1 VSINKAEVLV
11 GMNSCGRAAGAEAV
25 YKALEKKIAEK
36 GLDVLLKPTGCVGM
50 CSEEVLVDITLPG
63 KTRVCYG
70 GVHSDHVPQLVEEHL
85 VNGRVV
91 SDLALVQEKVDGAEP
106 YPDLAFWE
114 ESDFFTC
121 QNRVVLKNCGNIDPE
136 SIEEYETAG
145 GYQALKKAVSELK
158 PDEIVQTVIDS
169 GLRGRGGAGFPTGLK
184 WKFCRQAQGEPK
196 YLVCNAD
203 EGDPG
208 AFMDR
213 NLLEGDPH
221 AVIEGMV
228 IGAYAIGCAHGYIY
242 VRAEYPLAVKRL
254 KIAVE
259 QAKEKGY
266 LGKNILG
273 TNFSF
278 DLKLK
283 LGAGA
288 FVCGEETALIASI
301 EGERGMP
308 RPRPPFPAQSGL
320 WGKPTNINN
329 VETFGNVPQIILNG
343 SQWYSAI
350 GSEKSKGT
358 KVFALAGKIKNTG
371 MVEVSMGLTL
381 RDLVEKVGG
390 GIPNKKKFK
399 AAQLGGPSGGCV
411 PADLMDTPIDYE
423 SLVQAGAIMGSGGVV
438 VMDQNTCM
446 VDMARYFLTFT
457 RNESCGKC
465 VPCRVGTR
473 RMLDILERITQ
484 GKGSEEDIDALQDW
498 GAMIK
503 DTSLCGLGQTAP
515 NPVLSTIRYFRDE
528 YDAHIQKKICP
539 SGVCSALLRFEVD
552 SQLCRACGL
561 CLKACEYGAISDG
574 VKKVPAVID
583 LEKCTKCR
591 ACIEACPFLAIY

>member
-1 VSINKAEVLV
+1 M
-11 GMNSCGRAAGAEAV
+11 GSCGLAAGSKAV
-25 YKALEKKIAEK
+25 YEALEKKIDEK
-36 GLDVLLKPTGCVGM
+36 GLDVLLKPTGCIGM
-50 CSEEVLVDITLPG
+50 CSEEVLVDITMPG
-63 KTRVCYG
+63 RTRVAYG
-70 GVHSDHVPQLVEEHL
+70 GVLPEHISRLVDEHL
-85 VNGRVV
+85 VNGQVA
-91 SDLALVQEKVDGAEP
+91 SDLALVQAKIDGAEP
-106 YPDLAFWE
+106 YPDLVFLE

-121 QNRVVLKNCGNIDPE
+121 QNRVVLKNCGHINPD
-136 SIEEYETAG
+136 SIEEYEARG
-145 GYQALKKAVSELK
+145 GYKALKKALSELS
-158 PDEIVQTVIDS
+158 PEEIIQTVTDS
-169 GLRGRGGAGFPTGLK
+169 GLRGRGGAGFPTGVK
-184 WKFCRQAQGEPK
+184 WKFCRQAPGTQK

-213 NLLEGDPH
+213 SLLEGDPH

-228 IGAYAIGCAHGYIY
+228 IGAYAIGCTHGYIY

-254 KIAVE
+254 KQAIR

-266 LGKNILG
+266 LGENILQ
-273 TNFSF
+273 THFSF
-278 DLKLK
+278 DLTLK
-283 LGAGA
+283 IGAGA

-308 RPRPPFPAQSGL
+308 RPRPPFPAQSGI
-320 WGKPTNINN
+320 WSKPTNINN
-329 VETFGNVPQIILNG
+329 VETFGNVSQIIANG
-343 SQWYSAI
+343 AKWYSAI

-358 KVFALAGKIKNTG
+358 KVFALTGKIKNTG
-371 MVEVSMGLTL
+371 LVEVSMGLTL
-381 RDLVEKVGG
+381 RDLIEKVGG
-390 GIPNKKKFK
+390 GIPNRKKFK
-399 AAQLGGPSGGCV
+399 AAQLGGPSGGCI
-411 PADLMDTPIDYE
+411 PAELIDTPIDYE

-539 SGVCSALLRFEVD
+539 SGVCSELLRFEVNPE
-552 SQLCRACGL
+552 LCRACGL
-561 CLKACEYGAISDG
+561 CLKACEYGAISNG

-583 LEKCTKCR
+583 SEKCTKCR

>member
-1 VSINKAEVLV
+1 MKTN
-11 GMNSCGRAAGAEAV
+11 GA
-25 YKALEKKIAEK
+25 K
-36 GLDVLLKPTGCVGM
+36 
-50 CSEEVLVDITLPG
+50 
-63 KTRVCYG
+63 
-70 GVHSDHVPQLVEEHL
+70 
-85 VNGRVV
+85 
-91 SDLALVQEKVDGAEP
+91 P
-106 YPDLAFWE
+106 YPNLVFLE
-114 ESDFFTC
+114 ETDFFKC
-121 QNRVVLKNCGNIDPE
+121 QNRLVLKNCGYINPE
-136 SIEEYETAG
+136 SIEEYEERG
-145 GYQALKKAVSELK
+145 GYNALKKAVSELS
-158 PDEIVQTVIDS
+158 PEEIIQTVIDS
-169 GLRGRGGAGFPTGLK
+169 GLRGRGGAGFPTGVK
-184 WKFCRQAQGEPK
+184 WKFCRQAPGTPK
-196 YLVCNAD
+196 YLICNAD

-254 KIAVE
+254 KLSIQ

-266 LGKNILG
+266 LGNNILG

-278 DLKLK
+278 ELKLK

-329 VETFGNVPQIILNG
+329 VETFGNIPQIIING
-343 SQWYSAI
+343 AKWYSAI

-358 KVFALAGKIKNTG
+358 KVFALVGKVKNTG
-371 MVEVSMGLTL
+371 MPEVPMGLTL

-390 GIPNKKKFK
+390 GVPNKKKFK

-411 PADLMDTPIDYE
+411 PAELMDTPIDYD
-423 SLVQAGAIMGSGGVV
+423 SLTQAGAIMGSGGVV

-465 VPCRVGTR
+465 VPCRIGTR

-484 GKGSEEDIDALQDW
+484 GEGSEEDIDDLQDW
-498 GAMIK
+498 GTMIK

-539 SGVCSALLRFEVD
+539 SGVCSALLRFEVNAE
-552 SQLCRACGL
+552 LCRACGL